1 MACFRQVSAL
11 CVLLSMTAGVAEASF
26 LGKLRPYAARHHH
39 AAAKAP
45 AVEVA
50 KHSKIA
56 KKVQPETAPVP
67 AATETPPMPAVVLPA
82 MPAVAVPSMPVVTP
96 APPAAAM
103 PPMDDDVTSPVVQ
116 VAPAVKPAAQPAALK
131 QLQDD
136 LVEVKQMHANV
147 LAVEQTLAADVS
159 LLRESATL
167 QKMSSSP
174 EARAAA
180 LQQVRQTERIVKD
193 TEAMVVKSRENAVSR
208 ANLALREATEVQK
221 AADALSAEARAQL
234 KALKAKTVA
243 KAEAPA
249 VVAKPVDTEDDVAD
263 AAAASA
269 VDDVAM

>member
-1 MACFRQVSAL
+1 MACFRPVSAL
-11 CVLLSMTAGVAEASF
+11 CVLLSMTSAVADTSF
-26 LGKLRPYAARHHH
+26 LGKLRPYAARHR

-50 KHSKIA
+50 KHSKVA
-56 KKVQPETAPVP
+56 KKVKADPVV
-67 AATETPPMPAVVLPA
+67 AAAIEAPPMPAVVLPA
-82 MPAVAVPSMPVVTP
+82 MPLVAPATP
-96 APPAAAM
+96 AVEM
-103 PPMDDDVTSPVVQ
+103 SPMDDDVASPVVQ
-116 VAPAVKPAAQPAALK
+116 AAPAVKPAAQPAAVK
-131 QLQDD
+131 QLEDD

-193 TEAMVVKSRENAVSR
+193 TEAMVVKSRLNAVSR
-208 ANLALREATEVQK
+208 AHEALREATEVQK

-234 KALKAKTVA
+234 RAMKSKSAA
-243 KAEAPA
+243 KAEAPIVA
-249 VVAKPVDTEDDVAD
+249 AKPVDNEDDVAD